1 MEDMLTTTVCAAL
14 SAAGLAVAFLTAFR
28 RRFAAA
34 TRIAAFSLVPVGLAM
49 SGLLGLGGKIVRA
62 VGTWAADLVLK
73 PTVWAGFAVLAVAFV
88 LYVIGR
94 LAGRRSRRK
103 AADQPR
109 TAAAIPASATATAPA
124 LGSGGT
130 ASTAGQQ
137 PGQGRKPASGK
148 QEKPSAG
155 GDDDFSDIEAILK
168 KHGI

>member
-1 MEDMLTTTVCAAL
+1 MLTTTVCAAL

-49 SGLLGLGGKIVRA
+49 SGLIGLAGKIGKA

-73 PTVWAGFAVLAVAFV
+73 PSVWAGFAVLAVAFV

-94 LAGRRSRRK
+94 FAGRRSRSK
-103 AADQPR
+103 GGAEPR
-109 TAAAIPASATATAPA
+109 ATAAGPGRAAASGTANAPA
-124 LGSGGT
+124 LGSGGP
-130 ASTAGQQ
+130 ASSTGQARK
-137 PGQGRKPASGK
+137 QGSGKPAK
-148 QEKPSAG
+148 SASD
-155 GDDDFSDIEAILK
+155 GDTEDFSDIEAILK